1 MKKTTF
7 VFTALLSLFA
17 FINHSGGIYK
27 TNTGNISFYSHTPV
41 EDIRALNHK
50 VKTAFSSESGQLQF
64 SCLIKD
70 FEFKKALM
78 QEHFNESYMESTTYP
93 KATFN
98 GFIASVSAID
108 FNKDGSYTS
117 EVKGKLTI
125 KDVSK
130 KVSTT
135 ATFVVSGGVVNAKAT
150 FNVNPYDYNVKI
162 PKMIAPK
169 ISESIEITVDS
180 DYTHKH

>member
-7 VFTALLSLFA
+7 VFTALLSLFS

-70 FEFKKALM
+70 FEFKKENL
-78 QEHFNESYMESTTYP
+78 
-93 KATFN
+93 
-98 GFIASVSAID
+98 
-108 FNKDGSYTS
+108 
-117 EVKGKLTI
+117 L
-125 KDVSK
+125 
-130 KVSTT
+130 
-135 ATFVVSGGVVNAKAT
+135 
-150 FNVNPYDYNVKI
+150 
-162 PKMIAPK
+162 
-169 ISESIEITVDS
+169 EILE
-180 DYTHKH
+180 K